1 MDELLRDF
9 LTETAELIDG
19 IGSQLVAFEQNP
31 ADPKPIT
38 SIFRLVHTIKGTASF
53 LGLDRLQRVTHSAET
68 LLGLMRDGVPPTEY
82 AVSLILSSMDR
93 IKAIIDEVEANGAEI
108 AGDDTDITGAIDTL
122 CENGLQ
128 TSPPVVTAL
137 SSAPR
142 EAIVDE
148 PAFGPAPAAATEMPS
163 SAPSHPTVEAHGANG
178 QKPAKGPGAGAAP
191 ETIRVNVATIE
202 RIMELVSELVL
213 TRNQLLELTRYRE
226 GDAVKTPLQRL
237 SALTTDL
244 QDAVMRARMQPVGRL
259 FASLPRLVRELSVE
273 LGKKI
278 ELVTE
283 GADTELDRQL
293 IEVIR
298 DPLTHLIRNC
308 ADHGIEAPDV
318 RRSRGKPE
326 TGLVRVAAFH
336 EAGQITIEVA
346 DDGNGLDAA
355 KIRAKCVRLG
365 LLAETDAAT
374 LSENEVYRFIFEPGF
389 STAQSVT
396 TVSGRGVGMDVVRS
410 NIESIGGSI
419 SLSSEPGRGSRFS
432 LRIPLTLA
440 IAPALIVE
448 ASGQRFALPQNAVVE
463 AVALGEESRHQIE
476 RVQNA
481 LVLRLR
487 EEVIPVVSLRTVL
500 DLDGEGGNAAAG
512 LVVILRV
519 GANSFGVIVDAV
531 SDVQEIVVKP
541 LSASLAHL
549 NVFSGHTIL
558 GDGSVVLILD
568 PSGLAQG
575 LNVEK
580 SSERDNDSA
589 GEAASAREAT
599 LLLQFRA
606 GYGATKVIPLAFVSR
621 IITVESSS
629 ISTADG
635 RLVLLYQDRLMPVIA
650 VGGSANLDRRLCP
663 VLIVTVAETS
673 FGLLVDEVLDIIEER
688 LDIELVGEGA
698 EVVGSA
704 KLKGQAV
711 EFVDVT
717 SFLKNAF
724 PERFQGDQ
732 AAGSILLIGDELVT
746 RAVIEPSVAAA
757 GYSVTAV
764 RSAIEACALIES
776 GTSADAVL
784 IDNETMSADLD
795 DLMRA
800 LSSLHRTVPLIGL
813 VRDEMTFG
821 TSPQSSHF
829 AAAADKFDR
838 RSILRTLADVMRS
851 VHREDAAAASA
862 AKTNRGIAA

>member
-31 ADPKPIT
+31 ADPKPIA

-53 LGLDRLQRVTHSAET
+53 LALDRLQRVAHSAET

-108 AGDDTDITGAIDTL
+108 AGDDADIRGAIDAL
-122 CENGLQ
+122 YEKGLQ
-128 TSPPVVTAL
+128 SPPPVKSIPLPVQSDEVL
-137 SSAPR
+137 G
-142 EAIVDE
+142 DE
-148 PAFGPAPAAATEMPS
+148 PAFGLARTDVDTQRAASPPPPVANDGLNSQKATKSPASGAT
-163 SAPSHPTVEAHGANG
+163 
-178 QKPAKGPGAGAAP
+178 P

-213 TRNQLLELTRYRE
+213 TRNQLLELTRNRE

-278 ELVTE
+278 EVVTE

-308 ADHGIEAPDV
+308 ADHGIERPDV
-318 RRSRGKPE
+318 RRARGKPE
-326 TGLVRVAAFH
+326 AGLIRVAAFH
-336 EAGQITIEVA
+336 EAGQITIDVA
-346 DDGNGLDAA
+346 DDGNGLDAT
-355 KIRAKCVRLG
+355 KIRSKCVRLG
-365 LLAETDAAT
+365 LLTETDAAT
-374 LSENEVYRFIFEPGF
+374 LSDNDVYRFIFEPGF

-419 SLSSEPGRGSRFS
+419 SLSSEPGQGSRFS

-463 AVALGEESRHQIE
+463 AVALGEESRHRIE

-487 EEVIPVVSLRTVL
+487 EEVIPVLSLRTVL
-500 DLDGEGGNAAAG
+500 HLGGEAGKAAAG

-580 SSERDNDSA
+580 SSERGKDSS
-589 GEAASAREAT
+589 GEAASARAAT

-606 GYGATKVIPLAFVSR
+606 GYGATKVIPLAFVYR
-621 IITVESSS
+621 IINVDSGS

-635 RLVLLYQDRLMPVIA
+635 RLVLLYQDRLMPVVA
-650 VGGSANLDRRLCP
+650 VGGSANLDRRMCP
-663 VLIVTVAETS
+663 VLILTVAETS
-673 FGLLVDEVLDIIEER
+673 FGLVVDEVLDIIEER
-688 LDIELVGEGA
+688 LDIELAGEGA
-698 EVVGSA
+698 EVIGSA
-704 KLKGQAV
+704 RLKGQAV

-717 SFLKNAF
+717 SFLKTGF
-724 PERFQGDQ
+724 PERFEGDK

-746 RAVIEPSVAAA
+746 RAVIEPSMAAA
-757 GYSVTAV
+757 GYAVTAV
-764 RSAIEACALIES
+764 RSAIEARALIEN
-776 GTSADAVL
+776 GAPADVVL
-784 IDNETMSADLD
+784 IGDETFSPDLD
-795 DLMRA
+795 DLTSV
-800 LSSLHRTVPLIGL
+800 LNSLHRSVPLIGL
-813 VRDEMTFG
+813 VDDVTAFSVSQHSG
-821 TSPQSSHF
+821 HF
-829 AAAADKFDR
+829 AAAASKFDR
-838 RSILRTLADVMRS
+838 RSILQTLADVMRA
-851 VHREDAAAASA
+851 VHREDAAAHSA
-862 AKTNRGIAA
+862 AKTSRGIAA